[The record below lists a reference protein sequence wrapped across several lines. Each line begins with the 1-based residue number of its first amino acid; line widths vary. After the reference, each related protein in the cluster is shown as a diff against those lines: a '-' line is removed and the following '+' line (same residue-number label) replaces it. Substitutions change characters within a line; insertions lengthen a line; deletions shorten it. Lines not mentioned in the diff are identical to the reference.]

1 MITKNQAKR
10 QNLQKIAQIEDDII
24 EVEEIPLKKKPKNFI
39 SQKGKEI
46 TENSSSEATTPYK
59 KTQKIINKEDELIE
73 IMEEGDQ
80 DMDDK
85 KKFQA
90 LTGRQKKSDSKLPS
104 NKNEGTLLLQS
115 ISKTI
120 NKQKAP
126 ESSDKK
132 EKILSSITL
141 NESDGEEDKI
151 KNNNKAINDSIK
163 ATKEKTQNIQINQN
177 NQIGV
182 IEKGNKQAMK
192 NQEIEFL
199 SEDSENEKID
209 LDANNLLGK
218 KRKDYN
224 KDNKP
229 IITNNSNNQ
238 NIKIPSNKNIFDEII
253 SGINSDKKVKK
264 KPKNVKN
271 NIIPQKS
278 DIDEDSS
285 DKNYATPEL
294 AVLGQLV
301 DEYGFEKILDS
312 LCKLKLNQKNKLE
325 SCLQGLKDSCTDNK
339 INFILFKTLFS
350 YFEKKINEK
359 IQASQEQKISTSPKK
374 SPLQKTINEN
384 NNIEDVLPSNKNKRI
399 LPININEEN
408 EKKCKKIEEKINTEE
423 KPRDK
428 GITNPPPNN
437 SNEGMKSNDRKMI
450 SVGSH
455 YHKNEEGKI
464 FRYQITNLDGKGNAI
479 FKCYD
484 DKCTGTG
491 IYELETMKFTVVKD
505 HNLKH
510 SEHEYIVD
518 KDGDE
523 VFNKLMEKGKFNAQV
538 FKENGKKNIQIY

>member
-1 MITKNQAKR
+1 MISKNQAKR
-10 QNLQKIAQIEDDII
+10 QNPQKMAQIEDEII
-24 EVEEIPLKKKPKNFI
+24 EIEEIPLKKKPKNYM

-59 KTQKIINKEDELIE
+59 RTQKIINKEDELIE
-73 IMEEGDQ
+73 IMEEGNQ
-80 DMDDK
+80 DMEDK

-90 LTGRQKKSDSKLPS
+90 LTDRQKKSDSKLAS
-104 NKNEGTLLLQS
+104 IKKDKNEEVLLLQS
-115 ISKTI
+115 I
-120 NKQKAP
+120 NKIISRQKPP

-132 EKILSSITL
+132 AKILSNITL

-151 KNNNKAINDSIK
+151 KNNNKTKIIPIETA
-163 ATKEKTQNIQINQN
+163 KEKTQSNQK
-177 NQIGV
+177 NQISV
-182 IEKGNKQAMK
+182 VEEGNKQAMK

-199 SEDSENEKID
+199 SEDSENEKIN
-209 LDANNLLGK
+209 LEENNFLGK
-218 KRKDYN
+218 KRKAHN
-224 KDNKP
+224 KTNKS
-229 IITNNSNNQ
+229 ITANNQ
-238 NIKIPSNKNIFDEII
+238 NINIPYNKNIFDEII
-253 SGINSDKKVKK
+253 SGINSDKKGKK
-264 KPKNVKN
+264 KAKNVKN
-271 NIIPQKS
+271 NINPQKS

-301 DEYGFEKILDS
+301 NEYGFEKILDS
-312 LCKLKLNQKNKLE
+312 LCKLKLNQSNKLE
-325 SCLQGLKDSCTDNK
+325 SCLQGLKESCADNK
-339 INFILFKTLFS
+339 INFILFKMLFS

-359 IQASQEQKISTSPKK
+359 IQASQEKKILVSPKK
-374 SPLQKTINEN
+374 SPLQNIINEN
-384 NNIEDVLPSNKNKRI
+384 KNIEDEIPENKIKGI

-408 EKKCKKIEEKINTEE
+408 EKKSQKIEEKISIEE
-423 KPRDK
+423 KPKDK
-428 GITNPPPNN
+428 GITSTPSKS
-437 SNEGMKSNDRKMI
+437 SNEGAKNNERKMI

-455 YHKNEEGKI
+455 YHKNEEGEI

-484 DKCTGTG
+484 DKCDGTG

-518 KDGDE
+518 KDADG
-523 VFNKLMEKGKFNAQV
+523 VFSKLMEKGKFNAQV

>member
-1 MITKNQAKR
+1 MITKSQAKR
-10 QNLQKIAQIEDDII
+10 QNLQKMAQIEDEII
-24 EVEEIPLKKKPKNFI
+24 EIEEIPLKKKPKNLI
-39 SQKGKEI
+39 SQKGREF

-59 KTQKIINKEDELIE
+59 KTQKIISKEDELIE
-73 IMEEGDQ
+73 IKEEGNQ

-85 KKFQA
+85 KKFQS
-90 LTGRQKKSDSKLPS
+90 LNGQQKKSDSKLQS
-104 NKNEGTLLLQS
+104 NKNEETLLLQS
-115 ISKTI
+115 LSKIIS
-120 NKQKAP
+120 KQKAP

-151 KNNNKAINDSIK
+151 KDNNKAKIDSIK
-163 ATKEKTQNIQINQN
+163 TTKEKTQNNKINQ
-177 NQIGV
+177 IEV
-182 IEKGNKQAMK
+182 IEKGNKQDMK

-224 KDNKP
+224 KTIKP
-229 IITNNSNNQ
+229 IPSNNPNNQ

-253 SGINSDKKVKK
+253 SGINSDKKGKK
-264 KPKNVKN
+264 KQKNVKN
-271 NIIPQKS
+271 NIIPKKP
-278 DIDEDSS
+278 DIDEDEDSS

-325 SCLQGLKDSCTDNK
+325 SCLQGLKDSCADNK

-359 IQASQEQKISTSPKK
+359 IRASQEQKITNSPKK
-374 SPLQKTINEN
+374 SPLQKIIKEN
-384 NNIEDVLPSNKNKRI
+384 NHIEDVLPSNKNKI

-408 EKKCKKIEEKINTEE
+408 EKKCPKIEEKINTEE
-423 KPRDK
+423 KPTEK
-428 GITNPPPNN
+428 GITNPPPKNCN
-437 SNEGMKSNDRKMI
+437 DGEKSNERKMI

-484 DKCTGTG
+484 DKCNGTG
-491 IYELETMKFTVVKD
+491 IYELETMKFTVLKD

-510 SEHEYIVD
+510 SEHEYIAD
-518 KDGDE
+518 KDVDE

-538 FKENGKKNIQIY
+538 FKENGKKSIQIY

>member
-1 MITKNQAKR
+1 M
-10 QNLQKIAQIEDDII
+10 
-24 EVEEIPLKKKPKNFI
+24 
-39 SQKGKEI
+39 
-46 TENSSSEATTPYK
+46 
-59 KTQKIINKEDELIE
+59 
-73 IMEEGDQ
+73 
-80 DMDDK
+80 
-85 KKFQA
+85 
-90 LTGRQKKSDSKLPS
+90 
-104 NKNEGTLLLQS
+104 LQS
-115 ISKTI
+115 LSKII

-151 KNNNKAINDSIK
+151 KDNKKAKIDSIK
-163 ATKEKTQNIQINQN
+163 TTKEKSQNNKINQ
-177 NQIGV
+177 IEA
-182 IEKGNKQAMK
+182 IEKGNKQDMK

-209 LDANNLLGK
+209 LDANILLGK

-224 KDNKP
+224 KVTKP
-229 IITNNSNNQ
+229 IPSNNPNNQ

-253 SGINSDKKVKK
+253 SGINSDKKGKK
-264 KPKNVKN
+264 KPKNGKN
-271 NIIPQKS
+271 NIIPKKS
-278 DIDEDSS
+278 DIDEDEDSS

-325 SCLQGLKDSCTDNK
+325 SCLQGLKDSCADNK

-359 IQASQEQKISTSPKK
+359 IRASQEQKIANSPKK
-374 SPLQKTINEN
+374 SSLQKITKEN
-384 NNIEDVLPSNKNKRI
+384 NNIEDVLPSNKNKI

-408 EKKCKKIEEKINTEE
+408 EKKCPKIEEKINNEE
-423 KPRDK
+423 NPRDK
-428 GITNPPPNN
+428 GISNPPPKN
-437 SNEGMKSNDRKMI
+437 SNEGEKSNERKMI

-484 DKCTGTG
+484 DKCNGTG

-510 SEHEYIVD
+510 SEHEYIAD
-518 KDGDE
+518 KDVDE

-538 FKENGKKNIQIY
+538 FKENGKKSIQIY